1 MNTVKKAPRSLTFA
15 ALLAVVF
22 AAATSVPGYAT
33 ESDQASVAVTP
44 AVNHLSD
51 VRYEAFENGTRIVV
65 DASAPL
71 VYTSYSPEPGTLIVD
86 MAATDGSAIP
96 SLLSVGSPEVSEVS
110 VTATTSGPSTRLAI
124 RTASDDAPYFES
136 LDDRLV
142 ITFARSLDA
151 PATPVAAT
159 EPAQTPVAPATT
171 ETTATL
177 SPATTLNAVTAEN
190 AAGGLR
196 VLLGGNGSFESYQ
209 DFVIQNPERLI
220 IDLKGVTNEFADE
233 SITVDNGGVLRVRV
247 AQYQMTPEAITRV
260 VFDLSGDAPYRL
272 EPSGSTLAVVIG
284 SNATASAAP
293 QPVEAVVAEAAP
305 APAELV
311 ELAPVGEESAAE
323 PVAVETTALDAA
335 LALPSDVALF
345 ETANAALQGDAGT
358 AQRGVVPTSFES
370 KTIGGGEKPYNG
382 KPLSLDFKDADIK
395 DIFRFISDFSGLNVV
410 LDPTVSG
417 KITIKLTEVPWDQAL
432 DIILKNNG
440 LGMVY
445 ENNVIRIAT
454 TQKLATEEANR
465 RRLAEEKEL
474 AVPLKTITRALSY
487 SKAADLQKILQ
498 KIMSKRGDVLTDKRT
513 NTLIVSDVPDRFD
526 IITNLIDTLD
536 APTPQ
541 VNIETRIV
549 ETTRDFSRDLG
560 VQWGFRGISDAAHGN
575 TTNLIFPNNAVI
587 DGSAVNSTN
596 GINGPLGGY
605 AVNLPATQTNSGLGL
620 SFGNVLD
627 TFRLDVAL
635 TAFEREGKGRV
646 ISAPKVTT
654 QNNEDAEIR
663 SGKQIPIT
671 TIANNTVT
679 TIFVDALLSL
689 KVKPQ
694 ITAEGTVI
702 MDITVDK
709 SQPDF
714 ANLVLGTPPIDKR
727 EAKTSVLV
735 RDGGTTVIGGIF
747 QVTDQNAQQRTPFL
761 SRIPVLGNLFKN
773 KATTRLNNELLIFV
787 TPRIVKY

>member
-1 MNTVKKAPRSLTFA
+1 MNTVKKAPRSLKFA
-15 ALLAVVF
+15 ALLAVAI
-22 AAATSVPGYAT
+22 AASISVPGYAT
-33 ESDQASVAVTP
+33 EPDLASTAVTP
-44 AVNHLSD
+44 DVIRLSN
-51 VRYEAFENGTRIVV
+51 VRYEASEHGTRVVV

-71 VYTSYSPEPGTLIVD
+71 VYTSYSPEPGMLVID
-86 MAATDGSAIP
+86 MAATDGSQVP
-96 SLLSVGSPEVSEVS
+96 SVLSVGTPEVSEVN
-110 VTATTSGPSTRLAI
+110 VTSQSGSTRLAI
-124 RTASDDAPYFES
+124 KTASDEAPYFES
-136 LDDRLV
+136 FDDRLV
-142 ITFARSLDA
+142 ITFSRTAEAAAAAPTAPAAPTASVLPSAPASSA
-151 PATPVAAT
+151 PATR
-159 EPAQTPVAPATT
+159 
-171 ETTATL
+171 L
-177 SPATTLNAVTAEN
+177 DAVTAEK
-190 AAGGLR
+190 AGDGIR
-196 VLLGGNGSFESYQ
+196 VVLNGNGTFASFQ
-209 DFVIQNPERLI
+209 DFVLQNPQRLI
-220 IDLKGVTNEFADE
+220 IDLKGITNEYADE
-233 SITVDNGGVLRVRV
+233 SLTVEDGGVHRVRV

-260 VFDLSGDAPYRL
+260 VFDLSGEATYRI
-272 EPSGSTLAVVIG
+272 EPAGSALAVVLG
-284 SNATASAAP
+284 SSAA
-293 QPVEAVVAEAAP
+293 VAAVLPAAEPLSAPEAAA
-305 APAELV
+305 APELV
-311 ELAPVGEESAAE
+311 ELAPADEAPET
-323 PVAVETTALDAA
+323 VAVDTTALDQA
-335 LALPSDVALF
+335 LALPSDVELF
-345 ETANAALQGDAGT
+345 ETANASLQGDAGI
-358 AQRGVVPTSFES
+358 AQRGDVPQSFES

-498 KIMSKRGDVLTDKRT
+498 KIMSKRGEVLVDRRT

-549 ETTRDFSRDLG
+549 ETTRDFTRDLG
-560 VQWGFRGISDAAHGN
+560 IQWGFRGLSDAVHGN
-575 TTNLIFPNNAVI
+575 TTNLIFPNNADVAGDVVPNDI
-587 DGSAVNSTN
+587 
-596 GINGPLGGY
+596 GIPPSSLRGY
-605 AVNLPATQTNSGLGL
+605 AVNLPSNQINSGIGL

-627 TFRLDVAL
+627 TFRLDIAL
-635 TAFEREGKGRV
+635 SAFEREGKGRV

-654 QNNEDAEIR
+654 QNNEDAEIK

-702 MDITVDK
+702 MDVTVDK

-727 EAKTSVLV
+727 QAKTSVLV

-747 QVTDQNAQQRTPFL
+747 QVTDQNAQSRTPFL

-773 KATTRLNNELLIFV
+773 KTTTRLNNELLIFV